1 MSLGP
6 AVLQPQLFLGEAGRR
21 NSVEGSNAPL
31 VEHVGF
37 SVLQAVM
44 YAMCS
49 WAGVLKWRPRL
60 QGNVTM
66 CSWAGVLKWRPHL
79 QGNACSSAVSRYRG
93 PGLLRCAGALSW
105 SCAV

>member
-44 YAMCS
+44 YLVYRGLYALCS

-60 QGNVTM
+60 QGNV
-66 CSWAGVLKWRPHL
+66 CI
-79 QGNACSSAVSRYRG
+79 
-93 PGLLRCAGALSW
+93 LRCSGPWA
-105 SCAV
+105 CAVVCGWPRVM